1 LYLFE
6 AAVADAVARAK
17 GTTHSTASLTLDVQ
31 DRIAGSLSHDL
42 VRVCGTR
49 SPARCYALFS
59 VQAHIV
65 QIFKPRFQGIRV
77 LEALE
82 ACDAKNGFLWRRTQ
96 QNLRL
101 TADMPRKVLLGA
113 PGRRS
118 NPRLRNAACAFVM
131 DPNISSLASLAAS
144 YDLSPTPAL
153 LRVPLVA
160 DRLFEVA
167 FDSRLATEAAVLSAS
182 SLIAI
187 AATAPTEAGD
197 EPFLS
202 TSDNAVSDAART
214 ALATSTQ
221 VAIAVSARICLD
233 NRLVTRPNEPEG
245 KDGPRSRADGLRA
258 ASLPWPAARHGVIIF
273 LRTLLESPAWLSS
286 KLRNFAPTLIGLLRA
301 YATCLAAVSV
311 AAYLF

>member
-49 SPARCYALFS
+49 SPARCY
-59 VQAHIV
+59 
-65 QIFKPRFQGIRV
+65 GIRV

-301 YATCLAAVSV
+301 YATCPTSQRDVFNTYRLVIDALCGV
-311 AAYLF
+311 